1 MVVRRIGAALAFS
14 TLLIV
19 ASLAFETTGTSYS
32 LTPDSTAISAS
43 SLLSHG
49 WWRRALDNRGLNPS
63 DSVPQAVL
71 NASSQVPLAPVHLEV
86 TGRARGFVDMD

>member
-32 LTPDSTAISAS
+32 LTPDSTAILAS

-63 DSVPQAVL
+63 DSVPQ
-71 NASSQVPLAPVHLEV
+71 P
-86 TGRARGFVDMD
+86 F